1 MWLNLV
7 VKCNNKQILTSS
19 RVKVNRQLFFNRNR
33 KKLNSCKMAK
43 ILIVI

>member
-19 RVKVNRQLFFNRNR
+19 RVKVNRQFVFQ
-33 KKLNSCKMAK
+33 SQ
-43 ILIVI
+43 